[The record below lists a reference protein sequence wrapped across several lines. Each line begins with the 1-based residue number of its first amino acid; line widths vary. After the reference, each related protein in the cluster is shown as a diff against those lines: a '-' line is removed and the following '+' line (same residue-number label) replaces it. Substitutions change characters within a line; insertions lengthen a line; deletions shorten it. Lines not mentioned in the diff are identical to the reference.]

1 LEPIDASIA
10 RVRLRSVRAYA
21 STMRLRRAAALIA
34 IVALLASC
42 TGTTPEGPSGALPS
56 LSTFPHPISGD
67 RLLVLKDDGSIVTIG
82 PDGSAPISLVPSRGI
97 DVETRQPV
105 WSPDGRS
112 VAWAEL
118 ELTDEGGASSR
129 VVTSAPDGSSRT
141 EFPVE
146 TGTFFLQWD
155 PTSSRIAYLGN
166 FQDTIGVGVAGRSA
180 DGNPVAKTIGKGQPF
195 YLSWSPEGQQ
205 LLIHVGS
212 ETLGTLDL
220 EGNMLPIGDAPGI
233 FQAPVWLADGRMVYA
248 VTAKDR
254 QSLVVRDGNRTRKL
268 VAFEG
273 SIEFVVSPD
282 GERIAYRVDDGSG
295 LGGIDV
301 VDMRSARSR
310 KVTDAPTSAFHWSP
324 DGGRLLLMTMADE
337 DDPTVHRWQVW
348 DGKATASIGPTFLP
362 SPTFW
367 REYVPFYGQ
376 FAQSMTL
383 WSPDGASFAFAG
395 LIGDRAGIWVQ
406 DLDAAEPA
414 FVLDGGSVVAW
425 SPKPA

>member
-1 LEPIDASIA
+1 
-10 RVRLRSVRAYA
+10 
-21 STMRLRRAAALIA
+21 MRLRRAAAFVAIA
-34 IVALLASC
+34 ALVAAC
-42 TGTTPEGPSGALPS
+42 TGSAPEGPSGALPS
-56 LSTFPHPISGD
+56 LSAFPHPISGD

-82 PDGSAPISLVPSRGI
+82 RDGSAPIPLAPSRGI

-118 ELTDEGGASSR
+118 ELTDQGASSR
-129 VVTSAPDGSSRT
+129 LVTSAPDGSGRT

-166 FQDTIGVGVAGRSA
+166 LRDTIGMGVAGRSTNG
-180 DGNPVAKTIGKGQPF
+180 DPVATTLGLGQPF

-212 ETLGTLDL
+212 ESLGTLDL
-220 EGNMLPIGDAPGI
+220 EGNPLVPIGDAPGI

-248 VTAKDR
+248 ATAKDR
-254 QSLVVRDGNRTRKL
+254 QTLVIRDGDRAKEL

-273 SIEFVVSPD
+273 SIEFVASPD
-282 GERIAYRVDDGSG
+282 GTRIAYRVDDGRG
-295 LGGIDV
+295 LGGVDV
-301 VDMRSARSR
+301 VDVRSARSR
-310 KVTDAPTSAFHWSP
+310 AVTEAPTSAFHWSP
-324 DGGRLLLMTMADE
+324 DGRRLLLMTME
-337 DDPTVHRWQVW
+337 EGDDPTTHRWQVW
-348 DGKATASIGPTFLP
+348 DGKVATRIGPTFLP

-367 REYVPFYGQ
+367 RDYVPFFGQ
-376 FAQSMTL
+376 FSQSMTL
-383 WSPDGASFAFAG
+383 WSPDGSSFAFAG

-406 DLDAAEPA
+406 DLDTEEPT

-425 SPKPA
+425 SPEPA

>member
-1 LEPIDASIA
+1 
-10 RVRLRSVRAYA
+10 
-21 STMRLRRAAALIA
+21 MRLRRAAALIA
-34 IVALLASC
+34 IVALTVSC
-42 TGTTPEGPSGALPS
+42 TGSAPEGPSGALPS

-82 PDGSAPISLVPSRGI
+82 PDGSATILLAPSRGI

-118 ELTDEGGASSR
+118 ELTDDGGAASR

-141 EFPVE
+141 EIPVE
-146 TGTFFLQWD
+146 TGTFFLEWD

-166 FQDTIGVGVAGRSA
+166 FQGAIGVGVAGRSP
-180 DGNPVAKTIGKGQPF
+180 DGNPLSKTIGRGQPF

-205 LLIHVGS
+205 LLVHVGS
-212 ETLGTLDL
+212 KTLGTLDL
-220 EGNMLPIGDAPGI
+220 EGNLLPIGDAPGI

-248 VTAKDR
+248 STTKDR
-254 QSLVVRDGNRTRKL
+254 QSLVVRDGKQAKEL

-273 SIEFVVSPD
+273 SIEFVASPD
-282 GERIAYRVDDGSG
+282 GERIAYRVDGGGG
-295 LGGIDV
+295 LGGVDV
-301 VDMRSARSR
+301 VDVRSARSR
-310 KVTDAPTSAFHWSP
+310 TVTEAPTSAFHWSP
-324 DGGRLLLMTMADE
+324 DGRRLLLMTMTDP
-337 DDPTVHRWQVW
+337 DDPTIHRWEVW
-348 DGKATASIGPTFLP
+348 DGKVVTRVGPTFLP

-367 REYVPFYGQ
+367 RDYVPFYGQ
-376 FAQSMTL
+376 FAQAMTL
-383 WSPDGASFAFAG
+383 WSPDGTSFAFAG

-406 DLDAAEPA
+406 DLNDEEPS
-414 FVLDGGSVVAW
+414 FVLEGGSVVAW

>member
-1 LEPIDASIA
+1 
-10 RVRLRSVRAYA
+10 
-21 STMRLRRAAALIA
+21 MRLRRAAALIA
-34 IVALLASC
+34 MVALTAAC
-42 TGTTPEGPSGALPS
+42 TGSAPEGPSAALPS
-56 LSTFPHPISGD
+56 LATFPHPITGD
-67 RLLVLKDDGSIVTIG
+67 RLLVLKDDGSIVTLG
-82 PDGSAPISLVPSRGI
+82 PDGSEVIQLAEGRGI

-118 ELTDEGGASSR
+118 ELADQGASSR
-129 VVTSAPDGSSRT
+129 LVTSAPDGSSRT

-166 FQDTIGVGVAGRSA
+166 FQGAIGMGVAGRGA
-180 DGNPVAKTIGKGQPF
+180 DGNPVATTLGVGQPF

-220 EGNMLPIGDAPGI
+220 QGNLIPIGDAPGI

-248 VTAKDR
+248 ATEKGREV
-254 QSLVVRDGNRTRKL
+254 LVVRTGDRAKEL
-268 VAFEG
+268 VTFEG
-273 SIEFVVSPD
+273 SIEFVASPD

-295 LGGIDV
+295 PGGVDV
-301 VDMRSARSR
+301 VDVRSARSR
-310 KVTDAPTSAFHWSP
+310 IVTESPTSAFHWSP
-324 DGGRLLLMTMADE
+324 DGRRLLLMVME
-337 DDPTVHRWQVW
+337 KGDDPTTHRWHVW
-348 DGKATASIGPTFLP
+348 DGKADRRIGPTFLP

-367 REYVPFYGQ
+367 RDYVPFYGQ
-376 FAQSMTL
+376 FAQSMTV
-383 WSPDGASFAFAG
+383 WSPDGKAFAFAG

-406 DLDAAEPA
+406 DLGAAEPT
-414 FVLDGGSVVAW
+414 FVLDGGSVVSW
-425 SPKPA
+425 SPKSA

>member
-1 LEPIDASIA
+1 M
-10 RVRLRSVRAYA
+10 RS
-21 STMRLRRAAALIA
+21 RRAAALITM
-34 IVALLASC
+34 VALVAAC
-42 TGTTPEGPSGALPS
+42 TRNAPEGPSGALSS
-56 LSTFPHPISGD
+56 LSTFPHPITGD
-67 RLLVLKDDGSIVTIG
+67 RLLVLKDDGSIVTVS
-82 PDGSAPISLVPSRGI
+82 PDGSAVISLVESRGI
-97 DVETRQPV
+97 DLETRQPV

-118 ELTDEGGASSR
+118 ELGDQGASSR
-129 VVTSAPDGSSRT
+129 LVTSAPDGSSRT

-146 TGTFFLQWD
+146 TATFFLQWD

-166 FQDTIGVGVAGRSA
+166 FQGAIGMGVAARSA
-180 DGNPVAKTIGKGQPF
+180 DGTPVATTLGVGQPF

-220 EGNMLPIGDAPGI
+220 ERNLVPIGDAPGI

-248 VTAKDR
+248 ATAKDR
-254 QSLVVRDGNRTRKL
+254 QVLVIRTGDRAKKL
-268 VAFEG
+268 VTFEG
-273 SIEFVVSPD
+273 SIEFVGSPD
-282 GERIAYRVDDGSG
+282 GKRIAYRIDDGSG

-301 VDMRSARSR
+301 VDVRSARSR
-310 KVTDAPTSAFHWSP
+310 TVTETPTSAFQWSP
-324 DGGRLLLMTMADE
+324 DGRRLLLMTMVE
-337 DDPTVHRWQVW
+337 GDDPTTHRWQVW
-348 DGKATASIGPTFLP
+348 DGKVATRIGPTFLP

-367 REYVPFYGQ
+367 RDYVPFYGQ

-383 WSPDGASFAFAG
+383 WSPDGSSFAFAG

-406 DLDAAEPA
+406 DLDAEEPT

-425 SPKPA
+425 SPEAS

>member
-1 LEPIDASIA
+1 
-10 RVRLRSVRAYA
+10 
-21 STMRLRRAAALIA
+21 MRPRRAAALVA
-34 IVALLASC
+34 IVALIAAC
-42 TGTTPEGPSGALPS
+42 TGSAPEGPSGALPS

-82 PDGSAPISLVPSRGI
+82 PDGSAPIPLVPSRGI

-118 ELTDEGGASSR
+118 ELTDEGASSR
-129 VVTSAPDGSSRT
+129 LVTSAPDGSGRT

-146 TGTFFLQWD
+146 TGTFFLEWD

-166 FQDTIGVGVAGRSA
+166 FQDAIGMGVAGRSSNG
-180 DGNPVAKTIGKGQPF
+180 DPVATTLGVGQPF

-212 ETLGTLDL
+212 ESLGTLDL
-220 EGNMLPIGDAPGI
+220 EGNPLVPIGDAPGI

-248 VTAKDR
+248 ATTKDR
-254 QSLVVRDGNRTRKL
+254 QTLVIRDGDRAKEL

-282 GERIAYRVDDGSG
+282 GKRIAYRVDDGGG

-301 VDMRSARSR
+301 VDVRSARSLA
-310 KVTDAPTSAFHWSP
+310 VTEAPTSAFHWSP
-324 DGGRLLLMTMADE
+324 DGRRLLLMTME
-337 DDPTVHRWQVW
+337 EGDDPTTHRWQVW
-348 DGKATASIGPTFLP
+348 DGRIATRSGPTFLP

-367 REYVPFYGQ
+367 RDYVPFYGQ
-376 FAQSMTL
+376 FSQTMTP
-383 WSPDGASFAFAG
+383 WSPDGSSFAFAG

-406 DLDAAEPA
+406 DLDAEEPS
-414 FVLDGGSVVAW
+414 FVLDGGSVVSW
-425 SPKPA
+425 SPEPA

>member
-1 LEPIDASIA
+1 
-10 RVRLRSVRAYA
+10 
-21 STMRLRRAAALIA
+21 MRLRRTSALIA

-42 TGTTPEGPSGALPS
+42 TGSAPEGPSGALPS

-67 RLLVLKDDGSIVTIG
+67 RLLVLMDDGSIVTIG
-82 PDGSAPISLVPSRGI
+82 RDGSTPIPLVPSRGI

-118 ELTDEGGASSR
+118 ELTDQGASSR

-146 TGTFFLQWD
+146 TGTFFLEWD

-166 FQDTIGVGVAGRSA
+166 FQGTIGIGVAGRTP
-180 DGNPVAKTIGKGQPF
+180 DGDPVATTLGRGQPF

-205 LLIHVGS
+205 LLIHVGN

-220 EGNMLPIGDAPGI
+220 EGKLLPIGDAPGI
-233 FQAPVWLADGRMVYA
+233 FQAPVWLPDGRMVYA
-248 VTAKDR
+248 ATAKHR
-254 QSLVVRDGNRTRKL
+254 QSLVVRDGDRTKEL

-273 SIEFVVSPD
+273 SIEFVASPD
-282 GERIAYRVDDGSG
+282 GTRIAYRVDDASG
-295 LGGIDV
+295 LGGVDV
-301 VDMRSARSR
+301 VDVRSARSR
-310 KVTDAPTSAFHWSP
+310 TVTDAPTSAFHWSP
-324 DGGRLLLMTMADE
+324 DGRRLLLMTME
-337 DDPTVHRWQVW
+337 EGDDPPVHRWQVW
-348 DGKATASIGPTFLP
+348 DGKVAMPIGPTFLP
-362 SPTFW
+362 SPMFW
-367 REYVPFYGQ
+367 RDYVPFYGQ

-383 WSPDGASFAFAG
+383 WSPDGGSFAFAG
-395 LIGDRAGIWVQ
+395 LIGERAGIWVQ
-406 DLDAAEPA
+406 DLNADEPA

-425 SPKPA
+425 SPQPA

>member
-1 LEPIDASIA
+1 
-10 RVRLRSVRAYA
+10 
-21 STMRLRRAAALIA
+21 MRLRRAAALIA
-34 IVALLASC
+34 MAALVGAC
-42 TGTTPEGPSGALPS
+42 TGSAPEGPSGALPS
-56 LSTFPHPISGD
+56 LSTFPRPIRGD

-82 PDGSAPISLVPSRGI
+82 PDGSAPIPLVPSRGI

-118 ELTDEGGASSR
+118 ELTDQGASSR
-129 VVTSAPDGSSRT
+129 VVTSAPDGSGRT

-146 TGTFFLQWD
+146 TGTFFLEWD

-166 FQDTIGVGVAGRSA
+166 FQDAIGMGVAGRSSNG
-180 DGNPVAKTIGKGQPF
+180 DPVATTLGVGQPF

-212 ETLGTLDL
+212 ESLGTLDL
-220 EGNMLPIGDAPGI
+220 EGNPLVPIGDAPGI

-248 VTAKDR
+248 ATAKDR
-254 QSLVVRDGNRTRKL
+254 QTLVIRDGDRAKEL

-273 SIEFVVSPD
+273 SIEFVASPD
-282 GERIAYRVDDGSG
+282 GRRIAYRVDDGGG

-301 VDMRSARSR
+301 VDVRSARSR
-310 KVTDAPTSAFHWSP
+310 AVTEAPTSAFHWSP
-324 DGGRLLLMTMADE
+324 DGRRLLLMTME
-337 DDPTVHRWQVW
+337 EGDDPTTHRWQVW
-348 DGKATASIGPTFLP
+348 DGKVVTRIGPTCQP

-367 REYVPFYGQ
+367 RDYVPFYGQ
-376 FAQSMTL
+376 FSQSMTL
-383 WSPDGASFAFAG
+383 WSPDGSSFAFAG

-406 DLDAAEPA
+406 DLDAEEPS

-425 SPKPA
+425 SPEPA

>member
-1 LEPIDASIA
+1 
-10 RVRLRSVRAYA
+10 
-21 STMRLRRAAALIA
+21 MRLRHAAAVIA
-34 IVALLASC
+34 IVALTASC
-42 TGTTPEGPSGALPS
+42 TGSPPEGPSGALPS

-67 RLLVLKDDGSIVTIG
+67 RLLVLKDDGSILTIG
-82 PDGSAPISLVPSRGI
+82 PDGSAPLPLVPSRGI

-118 ELTDEGGASSR
+118 ELTDQGASSR

-166 FQDTIGVGVAGRSA
+166 FQGVIGMGVAGRSPE
-180 DGNPVAKTIGKGQPF
+180 GNPVATTLGVGQPF

-220 EGNMLPIGDAPGI
+220 ERKLVPIGDAPGT

-248 VTAKDR
+248 ATAKDR
-254 QSLVVRDGNRTRKL
+254 QSLVVRDGNRAKEL

-273 SIEFVVSPD
+273 SIEFVASPD
-282 GERIAYRVDDGSG
+282 GTRIAYRVDDGSG
-295 LGGIDV
+295 LGGIEV
-301 VDMRSARSR
+301 VDVRSARSHN
-310 KVTDAPTSAFHWSP
+310 VTDAPTSAFQWSP
-324 DGGRLLLMTMADE
+324 DGRRLLLMTME
-337 DDPTVHRWQVW
+337 EGDDPTVHRWQVW
-348 DGKATASIGPTFLP
+348 DGKVATWIGPTFLP

-367 REYVPFYGQ
+367 RDYVPFYGQ

-383 WSPDGASFAFAG
+383 WSPDGTSFAFAG
-395 LIGDRAGIWVQ
+395 LIGERAGIWVQ
-406 DLDAAEPA
+406 DLDAEEPT

-425 SPKPA
+425 SPKLA

>member
-1 LEPIDASIA
+1 
-10 RVRLRSVRAYA
+10 
-21 STMRLRRAAALIA
+21 MRLRLAAALIA
-34 IVALLASC
+34 LVALVASC
-42 TGTTPEGPSGALPS
+42 TGSAPEGPSGALPS

-82 PDGSAPISLVPSRGI
+82 PDGKAPIPLVPSRGI

-118 ELTDEGGASSR
+118 EMTDQGASSR

-141 EFPVE
+141 EYRVE
-146 TGTFFLQWD
+146 TGTFFLEWD

-166 FQDTIGVGVAGRSA
+166 FQGTIGIGVAGRSP
-180 DGNPVAKTIGKGQPF
+180 DGNPVTKTLGRGQPF

-212 ETLGTLDL
+212 KTLGTLDL
-220 EGNMLPIGDAPGI
+220 KGNLLPIGDAPGI
-233 FQAPVWLADGRMVYA
+233 FQAPVWLSDGRMVYA
-248 VTAKDR
+248 KTAKDR
-254 QSLVVRDGNRTRKL
+254 QSLVVRDGNRAKEL
-268 VAFEG
+268 VAFDG
-273 SIEFVVSPD
+273 SIEFVASPD
-282 GERIAYRVDDGSG
+282 GTRIAYRVDDGSG

-301 VDMRSARSR
+301 VDVRSARSR
-310 KVTDAPTSAFHWSP
+310 TATETPTSAFHWSP
-324 DGGRLLLMTMADE
+324 DGRRLLLMTMEDG

-348 DGKATASIGPTFLP
+348 DGKVATRIGPTFLP

-367 REYVPFYGQ
+367 RDYVPFYGQ

-383 WSPDGASFAFAG
+383 WSPDGKSFAFAG
-395 LIGDRAGIWVQ
+395 LIGERAGIWVQ
-406 DLDAAEPA
+406 DLDAEEPA

-425 SPKPA
+425 SPEPA

>member
-1 LEPIDASIA
+1 
-10 RVRLRSVRAYA
+10 
-21 STMRLRRAAALIA
+21 MAAL
-34 IVALLASC
+34 VALVALMASC
-42 TGTTPEGPSGALPS
+42 TGSAPEGPSGALPS

-82 PDGSAPISLVPSRGI
+82 PDGSAPIPLVPSRGI

-118 ELTDEGGASSR
+118 ELADQGASSR
-129 VVTSAPDGSSRT
+129 VVMSAPDGSSRT

-146 TGTFFLQWD
+146 TGTFFLEWD

-166 FQDTIGVGVAGRSA
+166 FQGTIGMGVAGRSS
-180 DGNPVAKTIGKGQPF
+180 DGDPVATTLGRGQPF

-212 ETLGTLDL
+212 KTLGTLDL
-220 EGNMLPIGDAPGI
+220 EGNLLPIGDAPGI

-248 VTAKDR
+248 ATTKDR
-254 QSLVVRDGNRTRKL
+254 QTLVVRDGNRAKEL

-273 SIEFVVSPD
+273 SIEFVASPD
-282 GERIAYRVDDGSG
+282 GEQIAYRVDDGSG

-301 VDMRSARSR
+301 VDVRSARSR
-310 KVTDAPTSAFHWSP
+310 TVTDTPTSAFHWSP
-324 DGGRLLLMTMADE
+324 DGRRLLLMTME
-337 DDPTVHRWQVW
+337 GGNDPTVHRWQVW
-348 DGKATASIGPTFLP
+348 DGKVATRIGPTFLP

-367 REYVPFYGQ
+367 RDYVPFYGQ

-383 WSPDGASFAFAG
+383 WSPDGKSFAFAG
-395 LIGDRAGIWVQ
+395 LIGERAGIWVQ
-406 DLDAAEPA
+406 DLNAEEPT

-425 SPKPA
+425 SPEPA

>member
-1 LEPIDASIA
+1 
-10 RVRLRSVRAYA
+10 
-21 STMRLRRAAALIA
+21 MRLRRAAAF
-34 IVALLASC
+34 VATAALVAAC
-42 TGTTPEGPSGALPS
+42 TGSAPEGPSGALPS
-56 LSTFPHPISGD
+56 LSAFPHPISGD

-82 PDGSAPISLVPSRGI
+82 RDGSAPIPLAPSRGI

-118 ELTDEGGASSR
+118 ELTDQGASSR
-129 VVTSAPDGSSRT
+129 LVTSAPDGSGRT

-166 FQDTIGVGVAGRSA
+166 LRDTIGMGVAGRSTNG
-180 DGNPVAKTIGKGQPF
+180 DPVATTLGLGQPF

-212 ETLGTLDL
+212 ESLGTLDL
-220 EGNMLPIGDAPGI
+220 EGNPLVPIGDAPGI

-248 VTAKDR
+248 ATAKDR
-254 QSLVVRDGNRTRKL
+254 QTLVIRDGDRAKEL

-273 SIEFVVSPD
+273 SIEFVASPD
-282 GERIAYRVDDGSG
+282 GTRIAYRVDDGRG
-295 LGGIDV
+295 LGGVDV
-301 VDMRSARSR
+301 VDVRSARSR
-310 KVTDAPTSAFHWSP
+310 AVTEAPTSAFHWSP
-324 DGGRLLLMTMADE
+324 DGRRLLLMTME
-337 DDPTVHRWQVW
+337 EGDDPTTHRWQVW
-348 DGKATASIGPTFLP
+348 DGKVATRIGPTFLP

-367 REYVPFYGQ
+367 RDYVPFFGQ
-376 FAQSMTL
+376 FSQSMTL
-383 WSPDGASFAFAG
+383 WSPDGSSFAFAG

-406 DLDAAEPA
+406 DLDTEEPT

-425 SPKPA
+425 SPEPA

>member
-1 LEPIDASIA
+1 
-10 RVRLRSVRAYA
+10 
-21 STMRLRRAAALIA
+21 MRLRRSAALIA
-34 IVALLASC
+34 TVALVVAC
-42 TGTTPEGPSGALPS
+42 TGSAPEGPSGALPS
-56 LSTFPHPISGD
+56 LATFPHPIAGD
-67 RLLVLKDDGSIVTIG
+67 RLLVLKDDGSIVTLG
-82 PDGSAPISLVPSRGI
+82 PDGSEVMQLAAGRGI

-118 ELTDEGGASSR
+118 ELADQGTSAR
-129 VVTSAPDGSSRT
+129 LVTTAPDGSSRT

-166 FQDTIGVGVAGRSA
+166 FQGAIGMGVAGRSA
-180 DGNPVAKTIGKGQPF
+180 NGNPVATTLGVGQPF

-220 EGNMLPIGDAPGI
+220 EGNLLPIGDAPGI

-248 VTAKDR
+248 ARTKNR
-254 QSLVVRDGNRTRKL
+254 QVLVVRDGDRAKEL
-268 VAFEG
+268 VTFEG
-273 SIEFVVSPD
+273 SIEFVASPD
-282 GERIAYRVDDGSG
+282 GKRIAYRVDDGSG

-301 VDMRSARSR
+301 VDVRSARSR
-310 KVTDAPTSAFHWSP
+310 TVTESPTSAFHWSP
-324 DGGRLLLMTMADE
+324 DGRRLLLMTMEAGE
-337 DDPTVHRWQVW
+337 DPTTHRWRVW
-348 DGKATASIGPTFLP
+348 DGRAATRIGPTFLP

-367 REYVPFYGQ
+367 RDYVPFYGQ

-383 WSPDGASFAFAG
+383 WSPDGRAFAFAG
-395 LIGDRAGIWVQ
+395 LIGERAGIWVQ
-406 DLDAAEPA
+406 HLNAEDPT
-414 FVLDGGSVVAW
+414 FVLDGGSVVSW
-425 SPKPA
+425 SPGPA

>member
-1 LEPIDASIA
+1 
-10 RVRLRSVRAYA
+10 
-21 STMRLRRAAALIA
+21 MRLRLAFALVA
-34 IVALLASC
+34 IVALTASC
-42 TGTTPEGPSGALPS
+42 TGSAPEGPSGALPS

-82 PDGSAPISLVPSRGI
+82 PDGSAPIALVPSRGI

-118 ELTDEGGASSR
+118 ELTDEGASSR

-146 TGTFFLQWD
+146 TGTFFLEWD

-166 FQDTIGVGVAGRSA
+166 FQGAIGMGVAGRGPNGS
-180 DGNPVAKTIGKGQPF
+180 PVATTLGVGQPF
-195 YLSWSPEGQQ
+195 YLAWSPEGRQ

-212 ETLGTLDL
+212 KTLGTLDL
-220 EGNMLPIGDAPGI
+220 ESKKLVPIGDAPGI

-248 VTAKDR
+248 ATADDR
-254 QSLVVRDGNRTRKL
+254 QSLVVRDGDRAKQL

-273 SIEFVVSPD
+273 SIEFVASPD
-282 GERIAYRVDDGSG
+282 GTQIAYRVDDGSG

-301 VDMRSARSR
+301 VDVRSARSR
-310 KVTDAPTSAFHWSP
+310 TVTDAPTSAFHWSP
-324 DGGRLLLMTMADE
+324 DGRRLLLMTMADG

-348 DGKATASIGPTFLP
+348 DGKVATRIGPTFLP

-367 REYVPFYGQ
+367 RDYVPFFGQ

-383 WSPDGASFAFAG
+383 WSPDGTSFAYAG
-395 LIGDRAGIWVQ
+395 LIGEQAGIWVQ
-406 DLDAAEPA
+406 DLDGEEPV

-425 SPKPA
+425 SPVPA

>member
-1 LEPIDASIA
+1 M
-10 RVRLRSVRAYA
+10 RS
-21 STMRLRRAAALIA
+21 RRAAALIA
-34 IVALLASC
+34 MAAIVVGC
-42 TGTTPEGPSGALPS
+42 TGSTPDGPSGALPS
-56 LSTFPHPISGD
+56 LADFPHPITGD
-67 RLLVLKDDGSIVTIG
+67 RLLVLKDDGSIVTLG
-82 PDGSAPISLVPSRGI
+82 PDGSALIALVGSRGI

-118 ELTDEGGASSR
+118 ELGDQGASSR
-129 VVTSAPDGSSRT
+129 LVTSAPDGSSRT

-166 FQDTIGVGVAGRSA
+166 FQGTIGMGVAGRSP
-180 DGNPVAKTIGKGQPF
+180 DGNPVATTLGRGQPF

-220 EGNMLPIGDAPGI
+220 EGNPLVPIGDAPGI

-248 VTAKDR
+248 ATTKNR
-254 QSLVVRDGNRTRKL
+254 QILVVRDGDRARTL
-268 VAFEG
+268 VTFEG
-273 SIEFVVSPD
+273 SIEFVASPD
-282 GERIAYRVDDGSG
+282 GRRVAYRVDNGSG

-301 VDMRSARSR
+301 VDVRSARSR
-310 KVTDAPTSAFHWSP
+310 TVTESPTSAFQWSP
-324 DGGRLLLMTMADE
+324 DGRRLLLMTME
-337 DDPTVHRWQVW
+337 EGDDPTTHRWHIW
-348 DGKATASIGPTFLP
+348 DGKVDRRIGPTFLP

-367 REYVPFYGQ
+367 RDYVPFYGQ

-383 WSPDGASFAFAG
+383 WSPDGRSFAFAG
-395 LIGDRAGIWVQ
+395 LIGERAGVWVQ
-406 DLDAAEPA
+406 GLDAEEPTL
-414 FVLDGGSVVAW
+414 VLEGGSVVAW
-425 SPKPA
+425 SPKRA

>member
-1 LEPIDASIA
+1 
-10 RVRLRSVRAYA
+10 
-21 STMRLRRAAALIA
+21 MKLRRVAALIA
-34 IVALLASC
+34 IVALMASC
-42 TGTTPEGPSGALPS
+42 TGSAPKGPSGALPS

-82 PDGSAPISLVPSRGI
+82 PDGSAPIPLVPNRGI
-97 DVETRQPV
+97 DIETRQPV

-118 ELTDEGGASSR
+118 ELTDQGASSR
-129 VVTSAPDGSSRT
+129 VVMSAPDGSSRT

-166 FQDTIGVGVAGRSA
+166 FQGAIGMGVAGRSA
-180 DGNPVAKTIGKGQPF
+180 DGNPVATTLGVGQPF
-195 YLSWSPEGQQ
+195 YLSWSPEGQH
-205 LLIHVGS
+205 LLVHVGS
-212 ETLGTLDL
+212 KSLGTLDL
-220 EGNMLPIGDAPGI
+220 EGNPLVPIGDAPGI

-248 VTAKDR
+248 ATAKDR
-254 QSLVVRDGNRTRKL
+254 QTLVVRDGNRVKEL

-273 SIEFVVSPD
+273 SIEFVANPD
-282 GERIAYRVDDGSG
+282 GTRIAYRVDDGSG

-301 VDMRSARSR
+301 VDVRSARSR
-310 KVTDAPTSAFHWSP
+310 TVTDTPTSAFHWSP
-324 DGGRLLLMTMADE
+324 DGRRLLLMTME
-337 DDPTVHRWQVW
+337 EGDDPTVHRWQVW
-348 DGKATASIGPTFLP
+348 DGKVATRIGPTFLP

-367 REYVPFYGQ
+367 RDYVPFYGQ

-383 WSPDGASFAFAG
+383 WSPDGSSFAFAG
-395 LIGDRAGIWVQ
+395 LIRGRAGIWVQ
-406 DLDAAEPA
+406 DLNAGEPT

-425 SPKPA
+425 SPEAA

>member
-1 LEPIDASIA
+1 
-10 RVRLRSVRAYA
+10 
-21 STMRLRRAAALIA
+21 MRLHRAAALIL

-42 TGTTPEGPSGALPS
+42 TGTPEGPSGALPS

-67 RLLVLKDDGSIVTIG
+67 RLLVLKDDGSILTIG
-82 PDGSAPISLVPSRGI
+82 PDGSAPIPLVRSRGI

-118 ELTDEGGASSR
+118 ELTDQGASSR

-166 FQDTIGVGVAGRSA
+166 FEGAIGMGVAGRSA
-180 DGNPVAKTIGKGQPF
+180 NGDPVATTLGVGQPF

-220 EGNMLPIGDAPGI
+220 ERNLVPIGDAPGI

-248 VTAKDR
+248 ATAKDR
-254 QSLVVRDGNRTRKL
+254 QSLVVRDGNRAKEL

-273 SIEFVVSPD
+273 SIEFVASPD
-282 GERIAYRVDDGSG
+282 GTRIAYRVDDGSG

-301 VDMRSARSR
+301 VDVRSARSHN
-310 KVTDAPTSAFHWSP
+310 VTDAPTSAFQWSP
-324 DGGRLLLMTMADE
+324 DGRRLLLMTME
-337 DDPTVHRWQVW
+337 ESDDPTTHRWQVW
-348 DGKATASIGPTFLP
+348 DGKVASQIGPTFLP

-367 REYVPFYGQ
+367 RDYVPFYGQ
-376 FAQSMTL
+376 FSQSMTL
-383 WSPDGASFAFAG
+383 WSPDGSSFAFAG
-395 LIGDRAGIWVQ
+395 LIGERAGIWVQ
-406 DLDAAEPA
+406 DLDAEEPS

-425 SPKPA
+425 SPEPA

>member
-1 LEPIDASIA
+1 
-10 RVRLRSVRAYA
+10 
-21 STMRLRRAAALIA
+21 MRLRRAAAFVAIA
-34 IVALLASC
+34 ALVAAC
-42 TGTTPEGPSGALPS
+42 TDSAPEGPSGALPS
-56 LSTFPHPISGD
+56 LSAFPHPISGD

-82 PDGSAPISLVPSRGI
+82 RDGSAPIPLAPSRGI

-118 ELTDEGGASSR
+118 ELTDQGASSR
-129 VVTSAPDGSSRT
+129 LVTSAPDGSGRT

-166 FQDTIGVGVAGRSA
+166 LRDTIGMGVAGRSTNG
-180 DGNPVAKTIGKGQPF
+180 DPVATTLGLGQPF

-212 ETLGTLDL
+212 ESLGTLDL
-220 EGNMLPIGDAPGI
+220 EGNPLVPIGDAPGI

-248 VTAKDR
+248 ATAKDR
-254 QSLVVRDGNRTRKL
+254 QTLVIRDGDRAKEL

-273 SIEFVVSPD
+273 SIEFVASPD
-282 GERIAYRVDDGSG
+282 GTRIAYRVDDGRG
-295 LGGIDV
+295 LGGVDV
-301 VDMRSARSR
+301 VDVRSARSR
-310 KVTDAPTSAFHWSP
+310 AVTEAPTSAFHWSP
-324 DGGRLLLMTMADE
+324 DGRRLLLMTME
-337 DDPTVHRWQVW
+337 EGDDPTTHRWQVW
-348 DGKATASIGPTFLP
+348 DGKVATRIGPTFLP

-367 REYVPFYGQ
+367 RDYVPFFGQ
-376 FAQSMTL
+376 FSQSMTL
-383 WSPDGASFAFAG
+383 WSPDGSSFAFAG

-406 DLDAAEPA
+406 DLDTEEPT

-425 SPKPA
+425 SPKIA

>member
-1 LEPIDASIA
+1 
-10 RVRLRSVRAYA
+10 
-21 STMRLRRAAALIA
+21 MGLRRAAALVA
-34 IVALLASC
+34 IVALTASC
-42 TGTTPEGPSGALPS
+42 TGSAAEGPSGALPS

-82 PDGSAPISLVPSRGI
+82 PDGGASIPLVPSRGI

-118 ELTDEGGASSR
+118 EMTDQGASSR
-129 VVTSAPDGSSRT
+129 VVASAPDGSSRT

-166 FQDTIGVGVAGRSA
+166 FQGAIGMGVAGRGP
-180 DGNPVAKTIGKGQPF
+180 DGDPVATTLGVGQPF
-195 YLSWSPEGQQ
+195 YLSWSPEGKQ

-212 ETLGTLDL
+212 KTLGTLDL
-220 EGNMLPIGDAPGI
+220 ERHLVPIGDSPGI

-248 VTAKDR
+248 TTVGDR
-254 QSLVVRDGNRTRKL
+254 QSLVVRDGNEAKEL
-268 VAFEG
+268 VTFEG
-273 SIEFVVSPD
+273 SIEFVASPD
-282 GERIAYRVDDGSG
+282 GDRIAYRVDDGSG
-295 LGGIDV
+295 LGGVDV
-301 VDMRSARSR
+301 VDIRSARSR
-310 KVTDAPTSAFHWSP
+310 AVTDAPTSAFQWSP
-324 DGGRLLLMTMADE
+324 DGRRLLLMTMADG
-337 DDPTVHRWQVW
+337 DDPTVHRWEVW
-348 DGKATASIGPTFLP
+348 DGKVATPIGPTFLP

-367 REYVPFYGQ
+367 RDYVPFYGQ

-383 WSPDGASFAFAG
+383 WSPDGTSFAFAG

-406 DLDAAEPA
+406 DLAAEEPA
-414 FVLDGGSVVAW
+414 FVLNGGSVVAW
-425 SPKPA
+425 SPKTT

>member
-1 LEPIDASIA
+1 
-10 RVRLRSVRAYA
+10 
-21 STMRLRRAAALIA
+21 MRLRRAAALIA
-34 IVALLASC
+34 MAALVTAC
-42 TGTTPEGPSGALPS
+42 TGSAPEGPSGALPS
-56 LSTFPHPISGD
+56 LSGFPHPISGD

-82 PDGSAPISLVPSRGI
+82 RDGSAPILLVPSRGI

-118 ELTDEGGASSR
+118 ELTDQGASSR
-129 VVTSAPDGSSRT
+129 LVTSAPDGSGRT

-146 TGTFFLQWD
+146 TGTFFLEWD

-166 FQDTIGVGVAGRSA
+166 FQDTIGMGVAGRSP
-180 DGNPVAKTIGKGQPF
+180 DGDPVATTLGLGQPF

-212 ETLGTLDL
+212 ESLGTLDL
-220 EGNMLPIGDAPGI
+220 EGNPLVPIGDAPGI

-248 VTAKDR
+248 ATAKDR
-254 QSLVVRDGNRTRKL
+254 QTLVIRDGNRAKEL

-273 SIEFVVSPD
+273 SIEFVASPD
-282 GERIAYRVDDGSG
+282 GTRIAYRVDDGSG

-301 VDMRSARSR
+301 VDVRTARSR
-310 KVTDAPTSAFHWSP
+310 GVTEAPTSAFHWSP
-324 DGGRLLLMTMADE
+324 DGRRLLLMTME
-337 DDPTVHRWQVW
+337 EGDDPTTHRWQVW
-348 DGKATASIGPTFLP
+348 DGKVATRIGPTFLP

-367 REYVPFYGQ
+367 RDYVPFFGQ
-376 FAQSMTL
+376 FSQTMTL
-383 WSPDGASFAFAG
+383 WSPDGSSFAFAG

-406 DLDAAEPA
+406 DLDAEEPS

-425 SPKPA
+425 SPEPA